1 MKIGADFNLRQNEIQ
16 NVVFQ
21 NLIAAPENPKLG
33 QAYFDSTL
41 GKYGLYE
48 GTNGENAHWSY
59 FANLEDLQAAL
70 DALGTMAYEDKND
83 YYTKQ
88 DIVDHFWSNND
99 KTLETGHFRNDVQG
113 PNGKAILWNESDGG
127 GSKFEHTD
135 GLWSYV
141 GTNDGGKNGLAGQIY
156 ALEKVNNKFTGS
168 RIDVTKDGIYYTVGN
183 ASLAERDVAANEIAT
198 HGVVDA
204 EAAARQAADESLKQ
218 EVLSHLWNNNTSFDT
233 GFFRT
238 ETTSSTG
245 TAALWNE
252 ASGGGAQY
260 IHQDGTESFVGV
272 NNGGENGLV
281 AQIYADKLVN
291 GKWQGAKLDVTN
303 GGMYYT
309 VGNKSFAERAV
320 AENEVATKGN
330 VATSVN
336 AEQLR
341 AEAAEADLLD
351 KIGIEQGRA
360 EAAEQALDEA
370 KADKAT
376 TLAGY
381 NIQDA
386 YTKSEI
392 DAKMASAFHYKG
404 SVDYYAELPEYG
416 NVEGDVWNIKY
427 ADPDHGVDAGDNVVW
442 VEVLDESDESGL
454 GGYWDV
460 LAGIMDLSAYA
471 KKTEVQALEQELNDF
486 KNNLKVAELNPA
498 IEVGA
503 SGYATWTV
511 PHTHGEDVVV
521 TVKEVSTKEEILVNV
536 IQNYNSVTIGVNAE
550 PNSTLAAGTYKV
562 IIVG

>member
-1 MKIGADFNLRQNEIQ
+1 MKVGIDLNLRQSEIQ

-21 NLIAAPENPKLG
+21 NLIAAPETPKLG
-33 QAYFDSTL
+33 QAYFDTTL

-48 GTNGENAHWSY
+48 GTNSENAHWSY
-59 FANLEDLQAAL
+59 FANLDDLQAAI

-99 KTLETGHFRNDVQG
+99 KTLETGHFKTETTG
-113 PNGKAILWNESDGG
+113 TNGTAILWNED
-127 GSKFEHTD
+127 
-135 GLWSYV
+135 
-141 GTNDGGKNGLAGQIY
+141 
-156 ALEKVNNKFTGS
+156 
-168 RIDVTKDGIYYTVGN
+168 
-183 ASLAERDVAANEIAT
+183 
-198 HGVVDA
+198 
-204 EAAARQAADESLKQ
+204 
-218 EVLSHLWNNNTSFDT
+218 
-233 GFFRT
+233 
-238 ETTSSTG
+238 
-245 TAALWNE
+245 
-252 ASGGGAQY
+252 SGGGAQF
-260 IHQDGTESFVGV
+260 INKDGVESFVGV
-272 NNGGENGLV
+272 NDGGENGLV
-281 AQIYADKLVN
+281 AQIYADKKVGN
-291 GKWQGAKLDVTN
+291 SWVGAKLDVTN

-309 VGNKSFAERAV
+309 VGGNKFADRAIPANEIATHGTVDAEATARQNADAALKQEVLSHLWNNNSSFDNGYFQTESTDANGTAKIW
-320 AENEVATKGN
+320 NETDGGGIQYNSSNANGDMVFVGVHGDDQVGEFVSIYAKDKSDNSKTKRVLVKTDGAYYLKNNSITTTSNDEIATIGN

-351 KIGIEQGRA
+351 KIGIERGRA

-404 SVDYYAELPEYG
+404 SVDYYAELPVYG
-416 NVEGDVWNIKY
+416 NVEGDVWNVKY
-427 ADPDHGVDAGDNVVW
+427 ADPEHGVDAGDNVVW

-460 LAGIMDLSAYA
+460 LAGIVDLSAYA
-471 KKTEVQALEQELNDF
+471 KKTEVQAVQDELTQF
-486 KNNLKVAELNPA
+486 KNNLKVVETNPA

-511 PHTHGEDVVV
+511 AHTHGDDVVV
-521 TVKEVSTKEEILVNV
+521 SVKEVSTKEEILANV
-536 IQNYNSVTIGVNAE
+536 IQNYNSVTIGINAE
-550 PNSTLAAGTYKV
+550 PNTTLAADTYKV
-562 IIVG
+562 VIIG